1 MELFWKLVKLERG
14 NIAVI
19 LLSVPAA
26 AVLGI
31 VISGAVCFYDEEVNA
46 GKLHAVAGCA
56 KLNAV
61 PVTDE
66 SVRGLNRE

>member
-1 MELFWKLVKLERG
+1 MTEPEKPDIGLEY
-14 NIAVI
+14 
-19 LLSVPAA
+19 
-26 AVLGI
+26 
-31 VISGAVCFYDEEVNA
+31 CFYDEEVNA